1 MLGDVEIGTRTNVD
15 DWKINRDRDDA
26 IRQSEFYY
34 DGFSDA
40 AEGIIW
46 GTDIH
51 RLIREWTKP
60 EIELVTKII
69 NDIVDSKVITNFE
82 KDKIEIIH
90 EDKFNIFSIKI
101 MDFYQNKKLKDV
113 FVTVVPPYL
122 NTKHKDSLASKF
134 RFSLV
139 GWSEKNENGRKVK
152 YEFIKR
158 EIEEQLPKSIVN
170 AFMRLWEQLDENKFQ
185 LLMKNK
191 ELGNIYGIDVS
202 ELI

>member
-1 MLGDVEIGTRTNVD
+1 MLRDIEIETRANVD

-26 IRQSEFYY
+26 INQSEFYY
-34 DGFSDA
+34 NGFSDA
-40 AEGIIW
+40 PEGIIW

-51 RLIREWTKP
+51 RMVREWTNP

-90 EDKFNIFSIKI
+90 EDKFNIFSVKIK
-101 MDFYQNKKLKDV
+101 DFYQNKKLKDV

-122 NTKHKDSLASKF
+122 NTKHRGGLVSKF
-134 RFSLV
+134 KFSLV
-139 GWSEKNENGRKVK
+139 GWSEKDENGRKIK
-152 YEFIKR
+152 YQFINR
-158 EIEEQLPKSIVN
+158 EIEERLPKPIVN

-191 ELGNIYGIDVS
+191 ELGNIYGIDAS
-202 ELI
+202 ELN